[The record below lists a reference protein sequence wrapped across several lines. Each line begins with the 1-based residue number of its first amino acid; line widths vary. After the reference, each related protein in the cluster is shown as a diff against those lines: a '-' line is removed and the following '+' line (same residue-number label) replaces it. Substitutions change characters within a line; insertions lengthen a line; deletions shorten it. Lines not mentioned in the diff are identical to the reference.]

1 MAKRKP
7 LGKRIVV
14 LRNMDKIIGDI
25 EKQLREAKQKR
36 AKLEVRLL
44 KEFEKEDID
53 GTKIK
58 GGGTAR
64 IRRAT
69 FFSISDR
76 RKFNKYVLKHKAL
89 DLFQNRISAN
99 AYKARLDEGDAVPGV
114 GKFERVGISISMRGA
129 K

>member
-1 MAKRKP
+1 VAKKT
-7 LGKRIVV
+7 LGKRMLIM
-14 LRNMDKIIGDI
+14 RNLDKRIAAI
-25 EKQLREAKQKR
+25 EAQLKEVKQKR
-36 AKLEVRLL
+36 AKVEARML

-53 GTKIK
+53 GMKLK

-76 RKFNKYVLKHKAL
+76 RKFDKYVLKHKAL

-99 AYKARLDEGDAVPGV
+99 AYKARLEEGDSVPGV
-114 GKFERVGISISMRGA
+114 GKFERIGISISMRGA